1 MHIIKMNRSNENK
14 DICRPTLVSYVIHYS
29 ILIILIKTKKT
40 SCITYYSKFNQP
52 FIFCFLNE
60 IKSMGQR

>member
-1 MHIIKMNRSNENK
+1 MHIKKMNRSNENK

-40 SCITYYSKFNQP
+40 SCITANSINPLF
-52 FIFCFLNE
+52 FVF
-60 IKSMGQR
+60 